1 MVTIFRRIIYDQW
14 KHEVLCLSTD
24 TKPTETIANGSELLE
39 MDTGKVFVF
48 DRQNMTWI
56 KL

>member
-1 MVTIFRRIIYDQW
+1 MVTIFRRVIYDQW